1 MSIMEGVDVSKYQ
14 GTIDW
19 NNVKASGMGFAM
31 VRQGWINSDG
41 SITED
46 PFYRQNMAG
55 AHAAGLH
62 TGVYL
67 YSYATSESAMK
78 AAASACVAMLEGFV
92 CDMPVA
98 LDFEHATLYK
108 KFSRT
113 SNSSLCAAF
122 LNRVEELGRY
132 CILYTYKSFVAAYL
146 DMSALSR
153 FDFWLAH
160 YTARTD
166 YTGPFGMWQYTS
178 SGSVP
183 GISGRVDC
191 NRAYKDYPA
200 IITGQKEEDVP
211 MSDMLKVGPVSGGDR
226 KTMAAL
232 ADSLGLPHE
241 DAGDY
246 LIIGPAS
253 AGDRKAIAAKAAAL
267 AVGCV
272 EYTAPEPE
280 PEPKPE
286 PTPAP
291 TPAPDSGK
299 DDTAACTEQLGRI
312 EAKLDK
318 LLGLVNPSLLEG

>member
-1 MSIMEGVDVSKYQ
+1 MMEGVDVSKYQ

-19 NNVKASGMGFAM
+19 NKVKASGMGFAM

-67 YSYATSESAMK
+67 YSYATNESAMK

-92 CDMPVA
+92 CDMPIA

-108 KFSRT
+108 KFSRAA
-113 SNSSLCAAF
+113 NASLCAAF
-122 LNRVEELGRY
+122 LSRVEELGRY
-132 CILYTYKSFVAAYL
+132 CILYTYKSFAAAYL

-153 FDFWLAH
+153 YDFWLAH

-166 YTGPFGMWQYTS
+166 YTGPYGMWQYTS

-191 NRAYKDYPA
+191 NHAYKDYPA
-200 IITGQKEEDVP
+200 IITGKKEESDS

-226 KTMAAL
+226 KTLAAL

-272 EYTAPEPE
+272 EYTAPEPKPE
-280 PEPKPE
+280 PEPEPAPE
-286 PTPAP
+286 PTP
-291 TPAPDSGK
+291 TPDDSK
-299 DDTAACTEQLGRI
+299 SDATACTEQLGRI

-318 LLGLVNPSLLEG
+318 LLGLVNPALLEG